1 MLFKPTQPTLANVFQ
16 LLECIE
22 MNKGGKCVMTLGFNK
37 DNSKNILASIA
48 QQPLGLPNKAVQPK
62 TKRGQMVVIKWCLL
76 IIFC

>member
-22 MNKGGKCVMTLGFNK
+22 MNMGEECVMTLGYNK
-37 DNSKNILASIA
+37 NNLKKKLALIV
-48 QQPLGLPNKAVQPK
+48 QQPHGLPNKAMPPK
-62 TKRGQMVVIKWCLL
+62 TKVGQIGIKWCLL